1 MWAGESRTSSS
12 QEAQPL
18 RSGDSQGFCHPL
30 CLAFVIWEHSDR
42 VPKWLPNGH
51 VETVTRMELDLH
63 QGQGWWI
70 KKLFLD
76 AAGA

>member
-1 MWAGESRTSSS
+1 MGRGVPHQLFPGGPTPPLWR
-12 QEAQPL
+12 QPRVL
-18 RSGDSQGFCHPL
+18 SPTL
-30 CLAFVIWEHSDR
+30 LYFVIWEHSDR